1 VTEEDKVENN
11 VVEDESEQDESV
23 PYISYDVT
31 SYGSNPD
38 VEGLVRRIKRGD
50 IPIPP
55 FQRDCVWRQPEASR
69 FIESLLL
76 GLPIPGIFFATDP
89 ETNKLL
95 VIDGQQRL
103 KSLLF
108 CYDGYFNPRPDDKR
122 RRVFN
127 LVKVQNNSRER
138 PIRISTKETGFGS
151 ITPSSTQ

>member
-1 VTEEDKVENN
+1 MTELLPEFSS
-11 VVEDESEQDESV
+11 SEYLTDPKLSRLRGIPV
-23 PYISYDVT
+23 PPVSYDVT
-31 SYGSNPD
+31 SYGSDPD

-50 IPIPP
+50 ILIPP
-55 FQRDCVWRQPEASR
+55 FQRDYVWRQPEASR

-76 GLPIPGIFFATDP
+76 GLPVPGIFFATDP

-108 CYDGYFNPRPDDKR
+108 FYDGYFNPRPDDKR

-127 LVKVQNNSRER
+127 LVKVQE
-138 PIRISTKETGFGS
+138 PFEGKTYTSTFR
-151 ITPSSTQ
+151 